1 MNLQLTSEEI
11 DAVILSILCN
21 GALSFASQSG
31 LDYDYDR
38 QHYKAIK
45 EANPILNC
53 YEDVLL
59 GMLKDGGK
67 IQIIDQEGGEDSE
80 YNKDLTLKLAT
91 EQLSNVTDP
100 EFAEYVITS
109 VREEGDAETDYSILQ
124 FILYDEIVFG

>member
-1 MNLQLTSEEI
+1 MKVQLNNEEI
-11 DAVILSILCN
+11 QQVILSILCN

-31 LDYDYDR
+31 LDYSYDR
-38 QHYKAIK
+38 QHYKRIK
-45 EANPILNC
+45 EENPTLTSF
-53 YEDVLL
+53 EDILL
-59 GMLKDGGK
+59 GMLNDGGK

-91 EQLSNVTDP
+91 DQLSNVTDP